1 MNFLNWFEIE
11 VYYPI
16 DASLF
21 DNSELTEV
29 EKLSA
34 GIVEGYEVG
43 TAFFNLGQSTVQSL
57 LPKCFIPKG
66 KTNKKFYTEVIFSDG
81 SFTFATDKPNEVYK
95 KIDDY
100 LSNLPDSSKEDPSL
114 DGGNA

>member
-1 MNFLNWFEIE
+1 MKHLKWFEIE

-21 DNSELTEV
+21 EADVELSEV

-43 TAFFNLGQSTVQSL
+43 IAYFNISQATVQSL

-66 KTNKKFYTEVIFSDG
+66 KTHRKFYTEIIFNDG
-81 SFTFATDKPNEVYK
+81 SFAFATAKPTEVYQL
-95 KIDDY
+95 IDDY
-100 LSNLPDSSKEDPSL
+100 LEGLPTTDSSDTP
-114 DGGNA
+114 

>member
-1 MNFLNWFEIE
+1 MKYLKWFEIE

-21 DNSELTEV
+21 ENEEMSEV

-34 GIVEGYEVG
+34 GIVEGYEIG
-43 TAFFNLGQSTVQSL
+43 IAYFNLGQSQIQSL

-66 KTNKKFYTEVIFSDG
+66 KSNKKFYTEIIFIDG
-81 SFTFATDKPNEVYK
+81 SFAFATLKPNEVYK
-95 KIDDY
+95 LIDDY
-100 LSNLPDSSKEDPSL
+100 LDEFPEDITKAPL
-114 DGGNA
+114 DTP

>member
-1 MNFLNWFEIE
+1 MKHLSWFEIE

-21 DNSELTEV
+21 ENEELSEV

-43 TAFFNLGQSTVQSL
+43 TAYFNLGQSTVQSL

-66 KTNKKFYTEVIFSDG
+66 KSNKKFYTEIIFSDG
-81 SFTFATDKPNEVYK
+81 SFAFAIEKPTEVYNK
-95 KIDDY
+95 LDDY
-100 LSNLPDSSKEDPSL
+100 LEKLPKEDSSDTP
-114 DGGNA
+114 

>member
-1 MNFLNWFEIE
+1 MDFLNWFEIE

-21 DNSELTEV
+21 DNSELTEI
-29 EKLSA
+29 EKLTA

-43 TAFFNLGQSTVQSL
+43 TAIFNLGQNTIHSL
-57 LPKCFIPKG
+57 LPRCFIPKG

-81 SFTFATDKPNEVYK
+81 SFALAVEKPKEVYK
-95 KIDDY
+95 KIEDY
-100 LSNLPDSSKEDPSL
+100 LSNLTDSSKEDPSL
-114 DGGNA
+114 DVGNA

>member
-1 MNFLNWFEIE
+1 MKHLSWFEIE

-21 DNSELTEV
+21 ENEELSEV

-43 TAFFNLGQSTVQSL
+43 TAYFNLGQSTVQSL

-66 KTNKKFYTEVIFSDG
+66 KSNKKFYTEIIFNDG
-81 SFTFATDKPNEVYK
+81 SFAFATEKPTEVYNK
-95 KIDDY
+95 LDDY
-100 LSNLPDSSKEDPSL
+100 LEKLAKEDSSDTP
-114 DGGNA
+114 

>member
-1 MNFLNWFEIE
+1 MKHLNWLELE
-11 VYYPI
+11 VYFPI

-21 DNSELTEV
+21 EGEEMSEI

-43 TAFFNLGQSTVQSL
+43 IAYFNISQNSIQSL

-66 KTNKKFYTEVIFSDG
+66 KTHRKFCTEVIFSDG
-81 SFTFATDKPNEVYK
+81 SFAFVTSKPTEVYTM
-95 KIDDY
+95 IDEFVDK
-100 LSNLPDSSKEDPSL
+100 LPISSNKED
-114 DGGNA
+114 A

>member
-1 MNFLNWFEIE
+1 MKHLKWFEIE

-21 DNSELTEV
+21 EHDIELSEV

-43 TAFFNLGQSTVQSL
+43 IAYFNIQQATIQSL

-66 KTNKKFYTEVIFSDG
+66 KSNKKFYTEIIFNDG
-81 SFTFATDKPNEVYK
+81 SFAFATAKPTDVYQM
-95 KIDDY
+95 IDDY
-100 LSNLPDSSKEDPSL
+100 LDRLPDTKEEIL
-114 DGGNA
+114 DIP